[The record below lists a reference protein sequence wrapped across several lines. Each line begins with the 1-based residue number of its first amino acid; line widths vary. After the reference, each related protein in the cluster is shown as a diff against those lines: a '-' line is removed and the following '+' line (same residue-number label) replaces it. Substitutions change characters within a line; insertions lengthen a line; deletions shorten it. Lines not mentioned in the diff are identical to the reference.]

1 MARGVTRYDEAQLQG
16 RLWTVEQLT
25 PALVSWYDANDPT
38 TITTVGSNVSEW
50 LDKSGNNRHVT
61 QSNGNLRPTY
71 SASGLN
77 GRPAV
82 VWPTNN
88 TGTGGASGSNQV
100 QLTWTGSAYSPIR
113 SYAVAQ
119 WPAKAAAD
127 QRAGLFSNNYTQPGD
142 IFLTVGRAAGSTSD
156 PFWDPSLPGGGFH
169 NGSSVV
175 AINTYNTV
183 INPFVI
189 STNVSGSTNRTQL
202 WIGNDRNVGQ
212 RGWTGLIS
220 EFIQISIVPTL
231 RERNLIEGYL
241 AWKWGISLVAD
252 HPFANRPPLIG
263 D

>member
-1 MARGVTRYDEAQLQG
+1 MSFYGNNTLISRKKTIGQ
-16 RLWTVEQLT
+16 LWTPDLLGVS
-25 PALVSWYDANDPT
+25 LVSWYDANDST

-50 LDKSGNNRHVT
+50 RDKSGNNRHVT

-71 SASGLN
+71 SSSSLN

-82 VWPTNN
+82 VWPNSANN
-88 TGTGGASGSNQV
+88 FS
-100 QLTWTGSAYSPIR
+100 LTWTGSAYSPIR
-113 SYAVAQ
+113 SYAVARFVPDLTQ
-119 WPAKAAAD
+119 TE
-127 QRAGLFSNNYTQPGD
+127 RVGLWSHIYSAPPDLAITIRSPQP
-142 IFLTVGRAAGSTSD
+142 AGS
-156 PFWDPSLPGGGFH
+156 PLFWDVNFGGVGFH
-169 NGSSVV
+169 NGSSV
-175 AINTYNTV
+175 AAANTYDTV

-202 WIGNDRNVGQ
+202 WIGNDRNLAQ

-241 AWKWGISLVAD
+241 AWKWGISLVAG
-252 HPFANRPPLIG
+252 HPFETRPPVVG

>member
-38 TITTVGSNVSEW
+38 TITIVTNFFGSRVSEW
-50 LDKSGNNRHVT
+50 RDKSGNNRHVA
-61 QSNGNLRPTY
+61 QSNEVERPTY
-71 SASGLN
+71 NYSGLN

-82 VWPTNN
+82 VWPNN
-88 TGTGGASGSNQV
+88 VNNCSLA
-100 QLTWTGSAYSPIR
+100 WTGSAYSPIR
-113 SYAVAQ
+113 SYAVARFVPNPEAPPRVGLCSHNYSVQ
-119 WPAKAAAD
+119 PDIAITIVSPAPSSSP
-127 QRAGLFSNNYTQPGD
+127 L
-142 IFLTVGRAAGSTSD
+142 
-156 PFWDPSLPGGGFH
+156 FWDVNFGGVGFH
-169 NGSSVV
+169 NGSSV
-175 AINTYNTV
+175 AEANTYNTV
-183 INPFVI
+183 INPFI
-189 STNVSGSTNRTQL
+189 WTNVSGSTSRTVL
-202 WIGNDRNVGQ
+202 WIGSDRGLAT
-212 RGWTGLIS
+212 RGWMGQIS